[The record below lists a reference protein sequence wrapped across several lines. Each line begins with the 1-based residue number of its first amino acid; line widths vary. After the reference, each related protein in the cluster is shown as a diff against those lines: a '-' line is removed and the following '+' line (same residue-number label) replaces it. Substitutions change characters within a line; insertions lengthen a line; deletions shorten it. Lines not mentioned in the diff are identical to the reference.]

1 MYAKINNMKIKGLIN
16 KITDV
21 LTNPETFFENI
32 KKETGVKSAFV
43 YLVILS
49 LFSTI
54 LGFII
59 GQLFEGYSY
68 DLISKLFGTAIPQ
81 PQYTTLI
88 LISLTF
94 LAYGWGLLSSFIT
107 AGILH
112 VWILIFRGKETYSK
126 TYQLFVYSS
135 TPGFI
140 IGWIPFISYLAW
152 IYSMILLIIGTQKM
166 HGISKTKSI
175 LMYVIPTVL
184 MILFF
189 LVIFIFLTAVIKA
202 NPTILQNMSS
212 LN

>member
-1 MYAKINNMKIKGLIN
+1 MKIRGLIN

-32 KKETGVKSAFV
+32 KKETGIKSAFV

-59 GQLFEGYSY
+59 GQLFQGYSY

-81 PQYTTLI
+81 PQYTTAI
-88 LISLTF
+88 LLSLTF
-94 LAYGWGLLSSFIT
+94 LAYGWGLLSSFIA

-112 VWILIFRGKETYSK
+112 VWILIFRGKENYSK
-126 TYQLFVYSS
+126 TYQLYVYSS

-140 IGWIPFISYLAW
+140 IGWIPFINYLAW
-152 IYSMILLIIGTQKM
+152 IYSMILLIIGTQKV

-175 LMYVIPTVL
+175 LMYVIPVIL
-184 MILFF
+184 MIFFF
-189 LVIFIFLTAVIKA
+189 LAILIFLITLIKA
-202 NPTILQNMSS
+202 DPTILQNISS
-212 LN
+212 LK